1 MLTAPQF
8 LPSCFLSFKKAVG
21 GIDTIWDWLGRF
33 FFFFCPRGYCQT
45 MQYKPLW
52 NERLAAL
59 ASTAARPPLLS
70 YSFHA
75 PYHAKEDCRTKESC
89 MRELFLSMSSHSQLL
104 PKETS
109 SITDMQES
117 YSKIFSSS
125 LYTVSANDI
134 LHGIYYS
141 HFVTLAVLRM
151 NVTKTILPLKK
162 TKIKKLFKSLIFLPN
177 AID

>member
-1 MLTAPQF
+1 MGLTGEI
-8 LPSCFLSFKKAVG
+8 S
-21 GIDTIWDWLGRF
+21 

-70 YSFHA
+70 YSFHG
-75 PYHAKEDCRTKESC
+75 PYHAKENCRTKESC
-89 MRELFLSMSSHSQLL
+89 MRELLLSMSSHSQFL

-109 SITDMQES
+109 SITNMQES

-134 LHGIYYS
+134 LHGIYYKNS

-162 TKIKKLFKSLIFLPN
+162 SKFKSLIFLPN